1 MTKSI
6 LISKKELIEALKAEL
21 GESISV
27 EIDGDSVVVID
38 DDEPIYTEEVIRAL
52 QNYYGR
58 DIKRVKTL
66 HNERVYLFKL
76 ML

>member
-6 LISKKELIEALKAEL
+6 LISKKELIDALKAEL

-27 EIDGDSVVVID
+27 EIDGDSLVVI
-38 DDEPIYTEEVIRAL
+38 DDEPIYTEEVICAL
-52 QNYYGR
+52 QNHYGK

>member
-27 EIDGDSVVVID
+27 EIDGDSLVVID
-38 DDEPIYTEEVIRAL
+38 DDEPIYTEEVICAL
-52 QNYYGR
+52 QNHYGK